1 VNISA
6 DFALIIED
14 DAYLAEIFTRALES
28 VGFQTEWLQDGR
40 AALARLSQTTPAVIT
55 LDLHLPHVSGRDL
68 LSYIRRE
75 PRLAKTRVILTT
87 ADALSAE
94 LVAPEAE
101 LVLLKPISFSQLRE
115 LAGRLKP
122 KAELP

>member
-1 VNISA
+1 VNLSA

-14 DAYLAEIFTRALES
+14 DAYLAEIFTKALES
-28 VGFQTEWLQDGR
+28 VGFQTETLQDGR
-40 AALARLSQTTPAVIT
+40 AALARLSQITPAVIT

-94 LVAPEAE
+94 LVAPETE

-115 LAGRLKP
+115 LAERLKP